1 MLLGINSD
9 DNSITQ
15 DQLLSFVSFVSFVN
29 DCKSLVFNQGDQ
41 IGWLHVV
48 SIDT

>member
-9 DNSITQ
+9 DNGITQ
-15 DQLLSFVSFVSFVN
+15 DQILSFVSFVN